1 MSAFERLSFPGTR
14 EAGLIVVL
22 LASSQL
28 GSGKE
33 RVDFNRDV
41 RPILAGSCFDCHGP
55 DAQARK
61 GDLRLDMADDVYA
74 PRDGYRVIDRDS
86 PGKSE
91 LLKRVLSDDPD
102 LHMPPPESAHERL
115 SAEEVATLRRWIEE
129 GGEWDEHWAFVAPA
143 RSNLPEVE
151 RAGWPRNGIDH
162 FVAARLAAEG
172 LRPSPEADRISL
184 LRRASLTLT
193 GLPPTIEEVD
203 ALLAD
208 DSPDAYEKAVDRL
221 LASPHYGVHMALPW
235 LDAARYSD
243 SSGYQADWE
252 RYQWPWRDWVVDALN
267 ANMPFDQF
275 TIEQLAGDLL
285 PGATREQKIATGFN
299 RNHRINDEGGSL
311 DAEFEVEYVVDRV
324 ETTSTVWLGLSAGC
338 ARCHDHKYDP
348 VSQREFYQLYAYFN
362 NVPEKG
368 IDGRKGGAKPFIE
381 IPNEEAVKELA
392 GVRERIRQAEAEQK
406 EAEAAGKG
414 PRSDALKEEIEWA
427 RKHIKWLER
436 NQKGMAMVMVEMPDP
451 RPTYILKRGDYQQPD
466 KSEVIKPALPGVFGS
481 LPESLP
487 NNRLGLARW
496 LMGPENPLTAR
507 VIANRLWQQHFGTG
521 LVRTSEDFG
530 TRGERPS
537 HPGLLDWLATEF
549 VRLNWDLKAMHRLIV
564 TSATFRQSSR
574 LTPDLLARDRDNR
587 LLARGPRMRLTG
599 AAIRDQALFVGGILS
614 ATMGGPSVKPYQPP
628 GLWGEVSF
636 GTGKTTID
644 FYVQDRGDRLYR
656 RSLYTFWKRTVAPTR
671 MSIFDGGGR
680 EACRVR
686 ADVTNTPMQALTL
699 QNDVTFVEAARHLAE
714 RMMKQ
719 GGSSAE
725 RRLTHGWRLALG
737 RLPEERELSILLQGL
752 ERNLSVYR
760 GDREAAKKL
769 LENGESERDEG
780 LPLGEHAAYTLA
792 AQTILNLD
800 ELINLE

>member
-1 MSAFERLSFPGTR
+1 MRIRERLSFSGTLC
-14 EAGLIVVL
+14 AGLLTLL
-22 LASSQL
+22 LASTVQ
-28 GSGKE
+28 GGGKE

-41 RPILAGSCFDCHGP
+41 RPILAGSCLDCHGP
-55 DAQARK
+55 DARARK
-61 GDLRLDMADDVYA
+61 GELRLDTPEDVYA
-74 PRDGYRVIDRDS
+74 QREGHRVIDLEH
-86 PGKSE
+86 PGKSD
-91 LLKRVLSDDPD
+91 LLRRVTSDDPD
-102 LHMPPPESAHERL
+102 LSMPPPESAHERL
-115 SAEEVATLRRWIEE
+115 SPEQVATLRRWIEE
-129 GGEWDEHWAFVAPA
+129 GGKWDEHWAFVAPERPDLPDVG
-143 RSNLPEVE
+143 RS
-151 RAGWPRNGIDH
+151 GWQRNGIDY
-162 FVAARLAAEG
+162 FVAARLGKEG
-172 LRPSPEADRISL
+172 LTPSPEADKVSL
-184 LRRASLTLT
+184 LRRATLTLT

-208 DSPDAYEKAVDRL
+208 DSPDAYERAVDRL
-221 LASPHYGVHMALPW
+221 LESPNYGVHMALPW

-252 RYQWPWRDWVVDALN
+252 RYQWPWRDWVVNALN

-285 PGATREQKIATGFN
+285 PGSTREQKIATGFN

-324 ETTSTVWLGLSAGC
+324 ETTATVWLGLSAGC

-348 VSQREFYQLYAYFN
+348 LSQREFYQLYAYFN

-368 IDGRKGGAKPFIE
+368 IDGRKGAAKPFIE
-381 IPNEEAVKELA
+381 IPNEGAANELA
-392 GVRERIRQAEAEQK
+392 ALRERIREAEAEHR
-406 EAEAAGKG
+406 EAEAAGNRA
-414 PRSDALKEEIEWA
+414 RSNTLKEELEWS
-427 RKHIKWLER
+427 RKHVKWLER
-436 NQKGMAMVMVEMPDP
+436 NQKGMAMVMVETPEP
-451 RPTYILKRGDYQQPD
+451 KPTYILKRGDYQQPD
-466 KSEVIKPALPGVFGS
+466 KSEVIKPALPGIFGN
-481 LPESLP
+481 LPGDLP

-496 LMGPENPLTAR
+496 LMGPQNPLTAR
-507 VIANRLWQQHFGTG
+507 VIANRLWQQHFGIG

-537 HPGLLDWLATEF
+537 HPDLLDWLATEL
-549 VRLNWDLKAMHRLIV
+549 VRLEWDMKAMHRLIV

-574 LTPDLLARDRDNR
+574 LTPGLLARDRVNR
-587 LLARGPRMRLTG
+587 LLARGPRMRLSG

-614 ATMGGPSVKPYQPP
+614 GTMGGPSVKPYQPP

-686 ADVTNTPMQALTL
+686 SEVTNTPMQALTL

-719 GGSSAE
+719 GGSSAAG
-725 RRLTHGWRLALG
+725 RLRHGWRLALG
-737 RLPEERELSILLQGL
+737 RFPEAGELAILLRGL
-752 ERNLSVYR
+752 ERNLSVYKD
-760 GDREAAKKL
+760 DREAARKL
-769 LENGESERDEG
+769 LESGESERDEE
-780 LPLGEHAAYTLA
+780 LPLAEHAAYTLA

>member
-1 MSAFERLSFPGTR
+1 MRIVERLSFSRTR
-14 EAGLIVVL
+14 GANLVALL
-22 LASSQL
+22 LASFS
-28 GSGKE
+28 GSSAAEKI
-33 RVDFNRDV
+33 DFNRDV
-41 RPILAGSCFDCHGP
+41 RPILAGSCLDCHGP
-55 DAQARK
+55 DGEARK
-61 GDLRLDMADDVYA
+61 GDLRLDRSDGVYA
-74 PRDGYRVIDRDS
+74 LRQGYRVIDRQR
-86 PGKSE
+86 PGRSE
-91 LLKRVLSDDPD
+91 LLRRIASTDPD
-102 LHMPPPESAHERL
+102 LQMPPPDSAHEPL
-115 SAEEVATLRRWIEE
+115 PEEQVAILRQWIEE
-129 GGEWDEHWAFVAPA
+129 GGAWAEHWAFVPPE
-143 RSNLPEVE
+143 RPNLPQVQRPE
-151 RAGWPRNGIDH
+151 WPRNGIDH
-162 FVAARLAAEG
+162 FVAKRLEQEG
-172 LRPSPEADRISL
+172 LSPSPEAGKVSL
-184 LRRASLTLT
+184 LRRATLTLT
-193 GLPPTIEEVD
+193 GLPPTLTEGE

-208 DSPDAYEKAVDRL
+208 EAPDAFERAVDRL
-221 LASPHYGVHMALPW
+221 LGSAHYGVHMALPW

-252 RYQWPWRDWVVDALN
+252 RYQWPWRDWVVNALN

-285 PGATREQKIATGFN
+285 PGSTLEQKIATGFN

-324 ETTSTVWLGLSAGC
+324 ETTATVWLGLSAGC

-348 VSQREFYQLYAYFN
+348 ISQREFYQLFAYFN

-368 IDGRKGGAKPFIE
+368 IDGRKGAAKPFIE
-381 IPNEEAVKELA
+381 VPNERARKELA
-392 GVRERIRQAEAEQK
+392 TLRERIRRAEEQRKQAEATGNRKQ
-406 EAEAAGKG
+406 
-414 PRSDALKEEIEWA
+414 SDTLREEIEWS
-427 RKHIKWLER
+427 RRHIKWLER
-436 NQKGMAMVMVEMPDP
+436 NQKGMAMVMVERSEPKP
-451 RPTYILKRGDYQQPD
+451 SYILKRGDYQQPD
-466 KSEVIKPALPGVFGS
+466 KSEIIKPALPGVFGS
-481 LPESLP
+481 LPAGFP

-496 LMGPENPLTAR
+496 LVGPDNPLTAR
-507 VIANRLWQQHFGTG
+507 VIVNRLWQQHFGTG

-530 TRGERPS
+530 TRGDRPS
-537 HPGLLDWLATEF
+537 HPELLDWLATEF
-549 VRLNWDLKAMHRLIV
+549 VRMGWNLKAMHRLIV
-564 TSATFRQSSR
+564 TSATFRQASR
-574 LTPDLLARDRDNR
+574 FPPGLLARDRANR

-614 ATMGGPSVKPYQPP
+614 ETMGGPSVKPYQPP

-644 FYVQDRGDRLYR
+644 FYEQDRGDRLYR

-686 ADVTNTPMQALTL
+686 AEVTNTPMQALTL

-719 GGSSAE
+719 GGDSAE
-725 RRLTHGWRLALG
+725 DRLAHGWRLALG
-737 RLPEERELSILLQGL
+737 RSPEATELAILLRGL

-760 GDREAAKKL
+760 ADREAANNF
-769 LENGESERDEG
+769 LENGESERDEE
-780 LPLGEHAAYTLA
+780 LPLVEHAAYTLA